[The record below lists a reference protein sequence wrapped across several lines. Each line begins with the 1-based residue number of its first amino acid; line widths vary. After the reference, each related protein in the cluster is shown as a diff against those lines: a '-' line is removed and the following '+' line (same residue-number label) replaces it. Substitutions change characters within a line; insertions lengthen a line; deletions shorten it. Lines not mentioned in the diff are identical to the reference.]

1 MKNPILF
8 RSLVA
13 AVAFAAVACTS
24 DAPPKSD
31 PALSQDLA
39 LANQMQQTQPSLQ
52 DAPIPPKPVEA
63 PPPAPAPQKRA
74 PDRIPETPTVR
85 TAPPPPQPPPAP
97 VVQAP
102 APRPDPVVTTPTP
115 GPVPALAKEIG
126 SGSSLLVTSTGRVCT
141 NANRPGDKI
150 VATLAAPVTGSNG
163 AVIPAGS
170 NVVLEVASVTP
181 GDRPEDARIGFRLRA
196 VVVNN
201 VSYPAT
207 GEVTPVGDLERVA
220 VAKPAD
226 DKKKVIGGAI
236 AGAIAGKIIGGNTK
250 GAVIGAAA
258 GAATGA
264 AVAAKGQKY
273 DACLAQGA
281 SMRVV
286 LNDRIVIT

>member
-1 MKNPILF
+1 MKNIL
-8 RSLVA
+8 RQALVA
-13 AVAFAAVACTS
+13 AVAFAAAACTR
-24 DAPPKSD
+24 DAPKSD
-31 PALSQDLA
+31 TALSQDLA
-39 LANQMQQTQPSLQ
+39 LANQMQQTQPTLQ

-63 PPPAPAPQKRA
+63 PPQPAPRRA
-74 PDRIPETPTVR
+74 PERIPETPTVR
-85 TAPPPPQPPPAP
+85 AAPPPPQPPPPAP

-102 APRPDPVVTTPTP
+102 APRPDPVVTTP
-115 GPVPALAKEIG
+115 GPVPTLAKEIG
-126 SGSSLLVTSTGRVCT
+126 SGSSLMVTSTGRVCT
-141 NANRPGDKI
+141 NANRPGDKV

-170 NVVLEVASVTP
+170 SVVLEVASVTP

-220 VAKPAD
+220 IAKPAD

-286 LNDRIVIT
+286 LNERIVIT

>member
-1 MKNPILF
+1 
-8 RSLVA
+8 
-13 AVAFAAVACTS
+13 
-24 DAPPKSD
+24 
-31 PALSQDLA
+31 
-39 LANQMQQTQPSLQ
+39 MQQTQPSLQ
-52 DAPIPPKPVEA
+52 DAPKPVEA

-74 PDRIPETPTVR
+74 PERIPETPSVR
-85 TAPPPPQPPPAP
+85 AAPPPPQPPPAP

-102 APRPDPVVTTPTP
+102 APRPDPVVTTPAP
-115 GPVPALAKEIG
+115 SLPLAKEIG

-150 VATLAAPVTGSNG
+150 VATLAAPVTGSTG

-207 GEVTPVGDLERVA
+207 GDVTPVGDLERVA

-286 LNDRIVIT
+286 LNERIVIT

>member
-1 MKNPILF
+1 MKNRLIF
-8 RSLVA
+8 RSLVV
-13 AVAFAAVACTS
+13 AVVFAAAACSRDSAPRS
-24 DAPPKSD
+24 DTG
-31 PALSQDLA
+31 LSQDLA
-39 LANQMQQTQPSLQ
+39 LANQMQQTQPTLQ
-52 DAPIPPKPVEA
+52 DAPISPKPVEA
-63 PPPAPAPQKRA
+63 PPPPPPKRA
-74 PDRIPETPTVR
+74 PDRIPDAPTVR
-85 TAPPPPQPPPAP
+85 AAPPPPQPPP

-102 APRPDPVVTTPTP
+102 APRPDPVVTTPS
-115 GPVPALAKEIG
+115 VAPASGAGMAAKEIG
-126 SGSSLLVTSTGRVCT
+126 SGSALMVTSTGRVCT
-141 NANRPGDKI
+141 NANRPGDKV

-170 NVVLEVASVTP
+170 SVVLEVASVTP

-220 VAKPAD
+220 IPNAPGD

-236 AGAIAGKIIGGNTK
+236 AGAIAGKILGGSTK

-264 AVAAKGQKY
+264 AVAKSGQKY